1 MTDVQRQ
8 ATAAGFLHVLH
19 RSPDVFKEWSAA
31 KKNDYPALGKLIQK
45 TVGLSETPSAT
56 DIHAMAAHVDAHLK
70 DEAKSFAAAHPEAQ
84 HHVGVIA
91 MMQQS

>member
-19 RSPDVFKEWSAA
+19 RSPEVFNEWDKV
-31 KKNDYPALGKLIQK
+31 KKDDYTALGHLVRK
-45 TVGLSETPSAT
+45 TVGLSETPSKD
-56 DIHAMAAHVDAHLK
+56 DINAMAKHIDAHLK
-70 DEAKSFAAAHPEAQ
+70 DETAKFHQAHAGVE
-84 HHVGVIA
+84 HHVGTIA